1 MIQHLTLFVDLDG
14 VLADFDSH
22 FKNHHGKLFSEFED
36 GEAWDLLKQIPDF
49 WLNLNPMPEA
59 DAFLK
64 SLQNYAPVILLSSP
78 GSHDEKRAR
87 YQKRLWANKHLG
99 AHIPLLMCPAKD
111 KCKFAGRGR
120 VLIDDMV
127 LNTAQW
133 REAGGI
139 SILHISAEYTLQQ
152 LNVVANSSEYLSW
165 LASPV

>member
-1 MIQHLTLFVDLDG
+1 LIQHLTLFVDLGG

-78 GSHDEKRAR
+78 GS
-87 YQKRLWANKHLG
+87 
-99 AHIPLLMCPAKD
+99 
-111 KCKFAGRGR
+111 
-120 VLIDDMV
+120 
-127 LNTAQW
+127 
-133 REAGGI
+133 
-139 SILHISAEYTLQQ
+139 
-152 LNVVANSSEYLSW
+152 VAC
-165 LASPV
+165 